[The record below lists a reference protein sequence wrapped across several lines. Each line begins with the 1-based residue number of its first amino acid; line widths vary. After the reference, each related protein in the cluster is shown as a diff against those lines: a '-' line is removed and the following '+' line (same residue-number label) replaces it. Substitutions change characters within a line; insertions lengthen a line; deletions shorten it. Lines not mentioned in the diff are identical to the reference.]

1 MKLGFIGTGKIAL
14 SVITGIC
21 NSKISYRKILVSKR
35 NRKIAEKLRKRFKK
49 VQIAKTNQEIIDKSN
64 WVFLAV
70 TPKVG
75 EKILPKLNFRS
86 NQKIIS
92 FISTINLVQL
102 KKIVK
107 KRAKIVRA
115 IPLPPISLGK
125 GPVPICPPDNQ
136 VKSFFNKIGTTVEIR
151 SERASKNFWATSGM
165 MAPFYE
171 ILKVLSEWL
180 IKKGIKRSEAQKYI
194 TSLFVALSE
203 DSVVNSK
210 KHLKYLVSDSQT
222 PGGLNEQSVRELKK
236 SGFYKSLEKSLNSI
250 HKRLNKR

>member
-102 KKIVK
+102 KK
-107 KRAKIVRA
+107 
-115 IPLPPISLGK
+115 
-125 GPVPICPPDNQ
+125 
-136 VKSFFNKIGTTVEIR
+136 
-151 SERASKNFWATSGM
+151 
-165 MAPFYE
+165 
-171 ILKVLSEWL
+171 
-180 IKKGIKRSEAQKYI
+180 
-194 TSLFVALSE
+194 
-203 DSVVNSK
+203 
-210 KHLKYLVSDSQT
+210 
-222 PGGLNEQSVRELKK
+222 
-236 SGFYKSLEKSLNSI
+236 
-250 HKRLNKR
+250 